1 MTATPVLEMRHIA
14 KAFGKFYALKGV
26 DLTVW
31 PGEIHALMG
40 RTAPEKHADED
51 PRRRLYRHQRRDPD
65 RRKIANDPR
74 PQGRAGRRDHID
86 LPEMQLA
93 PNLTVAENIFLGSEL
108 ARGGLVQRKAM
119 LSRAGGDRPSRGPVQ
134 SQRPGDDPD
143 HRRTAAGGDRPRP
156 APSKPHSGDG

>member
-51 PRRRLYRHQRRDPD
+51 PRRRLYRHQRRDLID
-65 RRKIANDPR
+65 GK
-74 PQGRAGRRDHID
+74 PQTI
-86 LPEMQLA
+86 
-93 PNLTVAENIFLGSEL
+93 
-108 ARGGLVQRKAM
+108 
-119 LSRAGGDRPSRGPVQ
+119 RGPKDALAAGITLIH
-134 SQRPGDDPD
+134 QRCSW
-143 HRRTAAGGDRPRP
+143 RRT
-156 APSKPHSGDG
+156 

>member
-40 RTAPEKHADED
+40 ENGAGAYTATSGEILIDGK
-51 PRRRLYRHQRRDPD
+51 
-65 RRKIANDPR
+65 
-74 PQGRAGRRDHID
+74 PQTIRGPKDALAAGIT
-86 LPEMQLA
+86 LIYQEMQLA

-119 LSRAGGDRPSRGPVQ
+119 LSQAQAVIDRLGAQ
-134 SQRPGDDPD
+134 FK
-143 HRRTAAGGDRPRP
+143 AATG
-156 APSKPHSGDG
+156 

>member
-40 RTAPEKHADED
+40 ENGAGKSTLMKILAGAYTATSGGS
-51 PRRRLYRHQRRDPD
+51 D
-65 RRKIANDPR
+65 RRKTANDPR
-74 PQGRAGRRDHID
+74 PQGRAGRRDHVD

-119 LSRAGGDRPSRGPVQ
+119 LSRAGGDRPSRRPVQ

-143 HRRTAAGGDRPRP
+143 HRRTTAGGDRPRP